1 MHVEHVSAET
11 QERRR
16 RKVEDV
22 AKRSEF
28 RKAHGLDQNEGLLGG
43 WTAKPDS
50 EVLGTGVREGTAPVP
65 GLRRPA
71 TAVEVDQSPIAQ
83 SEREGEEGV
92 YVDFEGKPQPVRK
105 KWFGI
110 W

>member
-22 AKRSEF
+22 RKRSEY
-28 RKAHGLDQNEGLLGG
+28 RKAHGLDQNEGVLGG
-43 WTAKPDS
+43 WTAKTDAETMGPAF
-50 EVLGTGVREGTAPVP
+50 REGNVTAAPP
-65 GLRRPA
+65 GPETTMELTKA
-71 TAVEVDQSPIAQ
+71 TVENIEGKA
-83 SEREGEEGV
+83 SEDV
-92 YVDFEGKPQPVRK
+92 YVDFEGKKQPLKK